1 MTVPLPEAREYSLPT
16 FADYVAGRTRAPGRV
31 TPAYAHPMDRA
42 IIDRLSRSA
51 LQHPINRFIELA
63 MDFIFTPLI
72 FNSIP
77 VAARSFPQL
86 NELRAQASATLGIP
100 VPDMYAA
107 PQPQPGTIFTVGTD
121 ERAFIF
127 VETTYEHLAS
137 REEMLFVIGHECG
150 HIDNQHVTYRTLVAL
165 LLDTGNR
172 LLDRHPAMKAMAE
185 ALSLVLGPAL
195 AAWSRRSEITADRAG
210 LICCRDL
217 QVAQRAFIRLML
229 GFAKESEID
238 VEDYI
243 RTMRET
249 PIGGTTARFALMEQ
263 VHPVIPVRLQALR
276 LFRDSELYY
285 DVTGLPRP
293 DGPLLSREEME
304 LRVGELIALV

>member
-1 MTVPLPEAREYSLPT
+1 MTVPLPEAREYPLPK
-16 FADYVAGRTRAPGRV
+16 FADYVAGRTRAVERV
-31 TPAYAHPMDRA
+31 TPSYAHPMDRA

-77 VAARSFPQL
+77 VTARAFPQIHA
-86 NELRAQASATLGIP
+86 LRAQVAATLGIP
-100 VPDMYAA
+100 VPDIYAA

-121 ERAFIF
+121 ERAFVF

-137 REEMLFVIGHECG
+137 REELLFVIGHECG
-150 HIDNQHVTYRTLVAL
+150 HIQNHHVTYRTLVAL
-165 LLDTGNR
+165 IFESAHQYVDKR
-172 LLDRHPAMKAMAE
+172 LELKAAAQ
-185 ALSLVLGPAL
+185 ALQLVLGPAL
-195 AAWSRRSEITADRAG
+195 TAWSRRSEITADRAG

-217 QVAQRAFIRLML
+217 AVAQRAFIRLML
-229 GFAKESEID
+229 GFAKETEID
-238 VEDYI
+238 IDDYL

-249 PIGGTTARFALMEQ
+249 PIGGTTARFSLMEQ
-263 VHPVIPVRLQALR
+263 SHPVIPVRLEALR
-276 LFRDSELYY
+276 LFHDSELYY
-285 DVTGLPRP
+285 EVTGLPRP
-293 DGPLLSREEME
+293 DRPLLSREEME